1 MDTRRIEGAD
11 AMKLADNHYGKSRVR
26 VARLV
31 RHKDHHELHEMTVAI
46 ALEGDFEASYA
57 EGDNRKV
64 LPTDTMKNTVYALAK
79 DAAVEQPESFALLL
93 GRHFVKE
100 NPQVACARVE
110 AAAQTWQRHGR
121 FSFVAGG
128 GQRRVAQVAVTRG
141 GSSVEAGVTGLV
153 LLRTAGSA
161 FDGYV
166 KDRLT
171 TLKETRDRIFC
182 TSLDAR
188 WKYAGGDAEWDDFS
202 WNASWHGVMKL
213 LTDTFAEHESESV
226 QHTMHAMAEAVLAQ
240 CDPIEEIR
248 MSMPNKHY
256 LPVNLE
262 PFGLD
267 AANEVFCPTDEPHG
281 LIEAVFHR

>member
-1 MDTRRIEGAD
+1 
-11 AMKLADNHYGKSRVR
+11 MKLADNHYGKSRVR

-31 RHKDHHELHEMTVAI
+31 RHKDHHDLHEMTIAI

-57 EGDNRKV
+57 DGDNRKV

-79 DAAVEQPESFALLL
+79 DAAVEKPEEFALLL
-93 GRHFVKE
+93 ATHFVRE
-100 NPQVACARVE
+100 YPQVTTANVE
-110 AAAQTWQRHGR
+110 AAEHVWQRHGR

-128 GQRRVAQVAVTRG
+128 GHRRIARAQVSATDTKIE
-141 GSSVEAGVTGLV
+141 SGVSGYV

-161 FDGYV
+161 FEGYPR
-166 KDRLT
+166 DRFT

-182 TSLDAR
+182 TSLDAT
-188 WKYAGGDAEWDDFS
+188 WSYAGEDIS
-202 WNASWHGVMKL
+202 WTASWHGVMKL

-226 QHTMHAMAEAVLAQ
+226 QHTMHAMAEAVLGQ
-240 CDPIEEIR
+240 CEPVEEIR
-248 MSMPNKHY
+248 MSMPNRHY

-267 AANEVFCPTDEPHG
+267 AANEIFIPTDEPHG
-281 LIEAVFHR
+281 LIEAVFRR